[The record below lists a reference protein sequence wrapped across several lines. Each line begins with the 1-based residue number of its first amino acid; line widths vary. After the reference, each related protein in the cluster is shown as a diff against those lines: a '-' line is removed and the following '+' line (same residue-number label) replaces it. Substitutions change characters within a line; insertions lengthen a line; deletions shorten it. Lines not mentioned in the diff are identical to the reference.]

1 MDIKKTKAADL
12 ESRRPAMFLLGL
24 IVVLAALFVAFEY
37 TAGSGSAD
45 VDDSALD
52 DLSNDVDMIP
62 VTTQQNRV
70 ALMARQKP
78 AAKAAK
84 IKVVE
89 DEEELPSADDP
100 VKNSAGS
107 QADATGK
114 GTADGKDSQDEA
126 GQGADDQTAALSPIA
141 TDMKDNPLNFHVVED
156 LPQFPGGAVE
166 LMKWLTRNLQY
177 PAQAQQQKIQG
188 KVVVQFI
195 VGKDGAVSGLK
206 VVKSLHP
213 ACDREALRVL
223 RMMPRW
229 KPGIQHDRPCRT
241 MVCIPIIFK
250 L

>member
-12 ESRRPAMFLLGL
+12 ESKRLTRLLLGL
-24 IVVLAALFVAFEY
+24 VLVLSALFVAFEY
-37 TAGSGSAD
+37 TAGGDDGDAD
-45 VDDSALD
+45 NSALD
-52 DLSNDVDMIP
+52 DLPDDVDMIP
-62 VTTQQNRV
+62 VTNQQNRI

-89 DEEELPSADDP
+89 DNAELPSADDP
-100 VKNSAGS
+100 VKNSAGA
-107 QADATGK
+107 QDNATGE
-114 GTADGKDSQDEA
+114 GTADGDDSQDTD
-126 GQGADDQTAALSPIA
+126 GKGNDDQTAALSPVA
-141 TDMKDNPLNFHVVED
+141 TDMKDNPLNFHIVED

-166 LMKWLTRNLQY
+166 FMKWLTRNLQY
-177 PAQAQQQKIQG
+177 PSDAQRQNVQG

-195 VGKDGAVSGLK
+195 VGRDGAVSGLK
-206 VVKSLHP
+206 VVKTLHP
-213 ACDREALRVL
+213 SCDREALRVL

-229 KPGIQHDRPCRT
+229 KPGVQHDKPCRT